1 MACIE
6 LRDLSKAFGTVEAV
20 RGLSLEVKSGECLAL
35 LGPSGCG
42 KTTTLNMVAG
52 FLSPDRGEILFDG
65 RPVTALP
72 PHRRN
77 AGMVFQSYAL
87 FPHLTVLENVE
98 FGLRARGQPREA
110 RSARARDVLQL
121 VRLGGL
127 EDRYP
132 RTLSGGQQQRVALA
146 RALAIQPA
154 VLLLDE
160 PFSNLDAKLRQEM
173 RLEVREIQQRVG
185 ITTLFVTHD
194 QEEAL
199 TIADRVAVLNQG
211 LLQQVGLPQEIYAR
225 PRTIFV
231 ARFMGDANL
240 LPGRIVGRDADGL
253 ILEVRAGTHLRAATG
268 DAAPGASATAV
279 VRPEKIHLR
288 ATPSPGANALP
299 VRVKSV
305 TYLGAHHQVRCVA
318 GDHLLTVFCPGDA
331 PPPSPA
337 EPWIAEW
344 APADCIVVEGTEET
358 A

>member
-1 MACIE
+1 MACID

-20 RGLSLEVKSGECLAL
+20 RDLSLEVKSGDCLAI

-52 FLSPDRGEILFDG
+52 FLRPDRGEILFDD
-65 RPVTALP
+65 RPVTSLP

-77 AGMVFQSYAL
+77 TGMVFQSYAL

-110 RSARARDVLQL
+110 RRARARDVLQL
-121 VRLGGL
+121 VRLAAL

-132 RTLSGGQQQRVALA
+132 RALSGGQQQRVALA

-160 PFSNLDAKLRQEM
+160 PFSNLDAKLRSEM

-199 TIADRVAVLNQG
+199 TIADRVAVVSQG
-211 LLQQVGLPQEIYAR
+211 LLQQVGAPQEIYAR

-231 ARFMGDANL
+231 ARFIGDANL
-240 LPGRIVGRDADGL
+240 LPGRIIGRDADGL
-253 ILEVRAGTHLRAATG
+253 VLEARDGERVRAKIGQ
-268 DAAPGASATAV
+268 AAPGTAATVV

-305 TYLGAHHQVRCVA
+305 TYVGAHHQVRCVA
-318 GDHLLTVFCPGDA
+318 GEHVLAVL
-331 PPPSPA
+331 
-337 EPWIAEW
+337 
-344 APADCIVVEGTEET
+344 
-358 A
+358 